1 MAAAKA
7 KPRTR
12 KKRPLW
18 KCPKC
23 GAKLVTRNLWHACG
37 RYSLKALFARSE
49 PQVWRIYKQYEKLVR
64 SIGPITVIPQKSRF
78 VFMTRIRFAGGM
90 PRKSY
95 IDAHFLYPGPLRSP
109 RITWGMKYY
118 DRCYG
123 YRIHLRSS
131 RDVDAQLLRWLRT
144 AYRVGQQEYIKN

>member
-1 MAAAKA
+1 M
-7 KPRTR
+7 PIQHQTS

-49 PQVWRIYKQYEKLVR
+49 PQVWRVYQQYVKLVR
-64 SIGPITVIPQKSRF
+64 SIGPITVVPQKSRF

-95 IDAHFLYPGPLRSP
+95 LDAHFLYPGPLRSP
-109 RITWGMKYY
+109 RITSSEKFPS
-118 DRCYG
+118 CYVH
-123 YRIHLRSS
+123 RVHLRTP
-131 RDVDAQLLRWLRT
+131 RDLDAQLRGWLRT
-144 AYRVGQQEYIKN
+144 AYSVGMQYESGF

>member
-1 MAAAKA
+1 MATKA
-7 KPRTR
+7 EPRAL

-49 PQVWRIYKQYEKLVR
+49 PQVWRVLQQYVKLVR
-64 SIGPITVIPQKSRF
+64 SIGPITVVPQKSRF

-95 IDAHFLYPGPLRSP
+95 IDAHFLYPRPLRSP
-109 RITWGMKYY
+109 RITSSMKFSP
-118 DRCYG
+118 RCYAH
-123 YRIHLRSS
+123 RVHLRSP
-131 RDVDAQLLRWLRT
+131 RDLDAQLLRWLRT
-144 AYRVGQQEYIKN
+144 AYRVGQQEPE

>member
-1 MAAAKA
+1 MAKQQKHAKG
-7 KPRTR
+7 

-49 PQVWRIYKQYEKLVR
+49 PQVWRIYRQYEKLVR
-64 SIGPITVIPQKSRF
+64 SIGPITVVPQKSRF

-95 IDAHFLYPGPLRSP
+95 IDAHFLYPRALRSP
-109 RITWGMKYY
+109 RITASMKFS
-118 DRCYG
+118 RCYAH
-123 YRIHLRSS
+123 RLHLRSP
-131 RDVDAQLLRWLRT
+131 RDLDAQLLRWLRT
-144 AYRVGQQEYIKN
+144 AYRVGQQEPE